1 MNNLAE
7 KQESAVMG
15 LKSVMR
21 GTPQKEAT
29 QSKSKTPVLNVSLQV
44 QELAEKVYNDKVA
57 MEMAENT
64 FKQSSSELVT
74 AVSPMRA
81 DLCQREYVSS
91 VKVPTPSNKLVG
103 VTWSSNYKKIPNTQE
118 EELIKTMGSQAKYN
132 QSFYSKFEVIAEDKT
147 EAELYNLFCMLAPN
161 DGETEDDVRIGQERF
176 MNYFKVKETIRPTEQ
191 FVREH
196 IFMSEKMKSELE
208 LCGVQQYTPSI
219 RTR

>member
-21 GTPQKEAT
+21 STPQKEAT
-29 QSKSKTPVLNVSLQV
+29 QSKSKTPILNVSDDV
-44 QELAEKVYNDKVA
+44 QNLAEKVYDDKVA
-57 MEMAENT
+57 WEMAENV
-64 FKQSSSELVT
+64 FKQSSAQLVNE
-74 AVSPMRA
+74 VSPMRA

-91 VKVPTPSNKLVG
+91 VKVPAGKHMVG

-118 EELIKTMGSQAKYN
+118 EELIKVMGSQAKYD

-147 EAELYNLFCMLAPN
+147 EKELYDLFCMLAPN
-161 DGETEDDVRIGQERF
+161 DGADEDDVRIGQERF

-191 FVREH
+191 FIREH

-208 LCGVQQYTPSI
+208 LCGVCQYTPSI